1 MSKTLFVLL
10 IAQFLSVFADN
21 TILFTVIAMVMKTP
35 HIASWYVPA
44 LQSVFLVSFV
54 ALAPWVGV
62 IADRYAKSWVLIA
75 ANLIKA
81 GGAGLLLSGVEPLA
95 AYALVGIGAAIYS
108 PAKYGIL
115 PELAGHR
122 DLVKANSWVE
132 ASTILAILT
141 GMAAGARLAD
151 YSISWSLTMAI
162 GLLLISA
169 VIAVLLPDRNGKPAA
184 AGWKIPVFYR
194 EIRFFLTLPRTRFA
208 VLGGSMFWAAAASV
222 RVILIAWA
230 PLVLL
235 TQSTSEIA
243 ELTLF
248 LALGIIFGS
257 ALAPQ
262 IIPLEHLRRARIPG
276 YLMGFMAIGL
286 SFTDSLWPAR
296 LVLLGM
302 GVAGGVFIVPINAVL
317 QEQGQLSIGSGGAVA
332 MQNFFQNAAMLLA
345 VGLYT
350 LATAQQIS
358 PVAALLGLGG
368 FLITATLLL
377 MLTMPHNGVKAANL
391 E

>member
-21 TILFTVIAMVMKTP
+21 TILFTVIAMVMKAP
-35 HIASWYVPA
+35 HIPSWYVPA

-81 GGAGLLLSGVEPLA
+81 AGAGLLLSGVEPLA

-132 ASTILAILT
+132 GSTILAILT

-169 VIAVLLPDRNGKPAA
+169 VIAVLLPARNGKPAA

-358 PVAALLGLGG
+358 PIAALLGLGG

-377 MLTMPHNGVKAANL
+377 MLTMPHNGAKVANL